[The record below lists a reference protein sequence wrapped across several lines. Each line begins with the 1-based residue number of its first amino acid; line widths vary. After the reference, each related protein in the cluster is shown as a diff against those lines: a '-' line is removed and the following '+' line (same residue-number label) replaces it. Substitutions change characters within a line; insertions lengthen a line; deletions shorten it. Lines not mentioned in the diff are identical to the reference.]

1 MKSLLFSIAR
11 FTLLAASAASALPAH
26 AQSSPDD
33 FESLIAARKLAD
45 LEALA
50 RARTSANPRDD
61 IAWWFLARAVADDPT
76 KREALLPRVE
86 TCTLDLPQSARCQH
100 ALATLY
106 VAEIE
111 SAGMS
116 AGLKYASRI
125 KAGLARAVELEP
137 RNCAMRR
144 DLVQFYLQ
152 APGIAGGSV
161 RRANEQAEDF
171 ARLDPQ
177 RGRLLR
183 VALQTYEKQWDQ
195 AEASLAGLTAP
206 GDSALAEQITDAK
219 VSLGFAMVNDQQVAR
234 ARKVFETAT
243 ALTPGS
249 AAAHMGLG
257 RALLEDKQM
266 DAAIASLQRAVPLDG
281 KSGAHYRLA
290 LAYEQKGD
298 RQKAAAA
305 LEQFLS
311 YRSTGPAVDDARK
324 RLATMPVAARLGC
337 AHSGEAAGCVRAVRG
352 GIVLR
357 RQVVAPPAW
366 RQQGALLRTQPPRGF
381 SMLCNLHRIRSNLVP

>member
-11 FTLLAASAASALPAH
+11 LTLLAAAAASAVAAH

-33 FESLIAARKLAD
+33 FESLIAARKLA
-45 LEALA
+45 EVEVLA

-61 IAWWFLARAVADDPT
+61 IAWWFLAQAVADDPK
-76 KREALLPRVE
+76 KREALVPRVE
-86 TCTLDLPQSARCQH
+86 ACTVDVPQSARCHH

-111 SAGMS
+111 SGGMS

-125 KAGLARAVELEP
+125 KSGFARAVELEP
-137 RNCAMRR
+137 RNYVMRR

-171 ARLDPQ
+171 TRLDSQ

-183 VALQTYEKQWDQ
+183 VAIQTHEKQWDQ

-206 GDSALAEQITDAK
+206 GDALLAEQITDAK
-219 VSLGFAMVNDQQVAR
+219 ISLGFAMINEQQVGR
-234 ARKVFETAT
+234 ARKVLASAAT
-243 ALTPGS
+243 STPGS
-249 AAAHMGLG
+249 AAAHLGLG
-257 RALLEDKQM
+257 RALLEDKQV
-266 DAAIASLQRAVPLDG
+266 DAAIASLERAVSLDG

-298 RQKAAAA
+298 RKKAAAA
-305 LEQFLS
+305 LEQLLS

-324 RLATMPVAARLGC
+324 RLSTLKQAATP
-337 AHSGEAAGCVRAVRG
+337 
-352 GIVLR
+352 
-357 RQVVAPPAW
+357 
-366 RQQGALLRTQPPRGF
+366 
-381 SMLCNLHRIRSNLVP
+381 